1 MFKWLKRVLGVA
13 EKPNEKLEQ
22 NGQVET
28 AVETAVSATSSTV
41 AEPEVMDVETSGRD
55 EAELYLAKVNEKIN
69 KLADDFAKGDINQQ
83 QFQKLYAHYQREIQ
97 AVAGLLELSD
107 EDWREAVTDG
117 QSYVIRRKH
126 ASKARGYAIYDN
138 ESGMPI
144 STLGKFDMDPD
155 LIVPMLS
162 SYRAATQEIFGAGMK
177 TTTIE
182 NGRYLCFVP
191 GELTTMMAVFTAE
204 PAQRQLNFLEELHR
218 LFEKAN
224 RPLLE
229 NPPIAA
235 EKLIF
240 PHEHYLGK
248 WKR

>member
-1 MFKWLKRVLGVA
+1 MFEWLKRILGVTHKSEDELE
-13 EKPNEKLEQ
+13 EKQPQKPL
-22 NGQVET
+22 GT
-28 AVETAVSATSSTV
+28 AVVGNPSFGAEQETPVAVATT
-41 AEPEVMDVETSGRD
+41 GRD
-55 EAELYLAKVNEKIN
+55 EAELYLAKVNEKID
-69 KLADDFAKGDINQQ
+69 KLAEDFAKGDINQQ
-83 QFQKLYAHYQREIQ
+83 QFQKLYVHYQREIQ
-97 AVAGLLELSD
+97 AVGGLLELSD

-126 ASKARGYAIYDN
+126 ASKAKGYAIYDN
-138 ESGMPI
+138 ESGMPL
-144 STLGKFDMDPD
+144 STLGQFDMDPA

-177 TTTIE
+177 TTSIE

-204 PAQRQLNFLEELHR
+204 PAQRQLSFLEGLHR

-229 NPPIAA
+229 NQPIEA
-235 EKLIF
+235 EQLIF